1 MSNTAKKKT
10 EILEQLATPKGT
22 AKYAWLEKPDNSE
35 YGKNKYK
42 CWVLL
47 EKGVEANDKFAQKI
61 KDLHK
66 QCKGKA
72 DSCPVK
78 DGDELAEENEKQEAF
93 RGFWA
98 VKASTKKKPA
108 LRNPANKPLVGPA
121 PRSGDLVRLALAA
134 AKFDTGANK
143 GCTLYLNAVQLLER
157 RTNDGSNL
165 FGDESAEYEL
175 PDSDDD
181 GGFRDESGADSDS
194 DEGNDGDY

>member
-1 MSNTAKKKT
+1 MSTTKKKT

-22 AKYAWLEKPDNSE
+22 AKYAWLDKPDNSE
-35 YGKNKYK
+35 YGKGKFK

-47 EKGVEANDKFAQKI
+47 EKGVEVNDKFAQKI

-66 QCKGKA
+66 QCKGKS

-78 DGDELAEENEKQEAF
+78 DGDEMAEENSKLEAF

-98 VKASTKKKPA
+98 VKSSTKKKPA
-108 LRNPANKPLVGPA
+108 LKNPANKTLVGPA

-157 RTNDGSNL
+157 RTQDGSNL
-165 FGDESAEYEL
+165 FDDESGEYDL
-175 PDSDDD
+175 PDTDDD
-181 GGFRDESGADSDS
+181 GGFRDETADHED
-194 DEGNDGDY
+194 DNGDNGGDY